1 MKIEGV
7 LILILLIII
16 GAFLIYA
23 TCKIVKLVQMSR
35 EQLRNIL
42 RNIKIQIQLIQFVDS
57 KIADIYSRLTTM
69 KLEMEAFFK
78 KQQENKKMKIKNMIS
93 NKGDVDLRKKCQ
105 DIFYAN
111 ATNAAAYSIIFPK
124 DKDEKNA
131 KELLE
136 LVDGGL
142 YAIEFEIE
150 DKSYWGVLIDN
161 EEGEKINGNSEM

>member
-1 MKIEGV
+1 MKPQGV
-7 LILILLIII
+7 LILMLFIFI
-16 GAFLIYA
+16 GAFLVYA
-23 TCKIVKLVQMSR
+23 TCKIAELVQMSR
-35 EQLRNIL
+35 KQLRNI
-42 RNIKIQIQLIQFVDS
+42 KTQIQLIDS
-57 KIADIYSRLTTM
+57 KITNTYNRLTTT
-69 KLEMEAFFK
+69 KLEIEDSLQ

-93 NKGDVDLRKKCQ
+93 NKGDAELRKKCQ

-111 ATNAAAYSIIFPK
+111 VTNAAAYSIIFPK
-124 DKDEKNA
+124 DKDEKSA

-161 EEGEKINGNSEM
+161 EEGEKINGNSKV

>member
-16 GAFLIYA
+16 GTFLIYA
-23 TCKIVKLVQMSR
+23 TCKIAELVQMSR
-35 EQLRNIL
+35 KQLT
-42 RNIKIQIQLIQFVDS
+42 NIKTQIQLVNS
-57 KIADIYSRLTTM
+57 KTVDIYSRLITM
-69 KLEMEAFFK
+69 KLEMEDFLK

-93 NKGDVDLRKKCQ
+93 NKNDAEIRKKCQ

-111 ATNAAAYSIIFPK
+111 VTNAAAYSIIFPK

-150 DKSYWGVLIDN
+150 NKSYWGVLIDN
-161 EEGEKINGNSEM
+161 GEGEKINGNSEV

>member
-1 MKIEGV
+1 MKPQGV

-23 TCKIVKLVQMSR
+23 TCKIAELVQMSR
-35 EQLRNIL
+35 EQLRNI
-42 RNIKIQIQLIQFVDS
+42 KTQIQLVDS
-57 KIADIYSRLTTM
+57 KTVDIYSRLTNM
-69 KLEMEAFFK
+69 KLEMEDFLK

-93 NKGDVDLRKKCQ
+93 NKNDAGIRKKCQ

-111 ATNAAAYSIIFPK
+111 VTNAAAYSIIFPK
-124 DKDEKNA
+124 NKDEKSA

-150 DKSYWGVLIDN
+150 DKSYWGVIIDN
-161 EEGEKINGNSEM
+161 EGEKTNGNSEV

>member
-1 MKIEGV
+1 MKSQGV

-16 GAFLIYA
+16 GTFLIYA
-23 TCKIVKLVQMSR
+23 TCKIAKLVQMLR
-35 EQLRNIL
+35 EQLRNI
-42 RNIKIQIQLIQFVDS
+42 KTQIQLVDS
-57 KIADIYSRLTTM
+57 KTVDIYSRLTTM
-69 KLEMEAFFK
+69 KLEMEDFFK

-93 NKGDVDLRKKCQ
+93 NKNDAGIRKKCQ

-111 ATNAAAYSIIFPK
+111 VTNAAAYSIIFPK
-124 DKDEKNA
+124 DKDEKSA

-161 EEGEKINGNSEM
+161 EEGEKINGNSKV

>member
-1 MKIEGV
+1 MKPQGV
-7 LILILLIII
+7 LILMLFIFI
-16 GAFLIYA
+16 GAFLVYA
-23 TCKIVKLVQMSR
+23 TCKIAELVQMSR
-35 EQLRNIL
+35 EQLRNM
-42 RNIKIQIQLIQFVDS
+42 KTQIQLVDS
-57 KIADIYSRLTTM
+57 KTVNIYSRLTTI
-69 KLEMEAFFK
+69 KLEMEDFFK

-93 NKGDVDLRKKCQ
+93 NKGDVNLRKKCQ

-111 ATNAAAYSIIFPK
+111 VTNAAAYSIIFPK
-124 DKDEKNA
+124 DKDEKSA

-161 EEGEKINGNSEM
+161 GEGEKINGNSKV

>member
-1 MKIEGV
+1 MKLQGV
-7 LILILLIII
+7 LILILLIFI

-23 TCKIVKLVQMSR
+23 TCRIAKLVQMSR
-35 EQLRNIL
+35 EQLRNI
-42 RNIKIQIQLIQFVDS
+42 KTQIQLVDS
-57 KIADIYSRLTTM
+57 KIVNIYSRLTTM
-69 KLEMEAFFK
+69 KLEMEDFFK

-93 NKGDVDLRKKCQ
+93 NKNDAEIRKKCQ

-111 ATNAAAYSIIFPK
+111 VTNAAAYSIIFPK
-124 DKDEKNA
+124 DKDEKSA
-131 KELLE
+131 KELLK

-161 EEGEKINGNSEM
+161 EEGEKINVNSKV

>member
-1 MKIEGV
+1 MKPQGV
-7 LILILLIII
+7 LILILFILI

-23 TCKIVKLVQMSR
+23 TCKIVELVQMSR
-35 EQLRNIL
+35 EQL
-42 RNIKIQIQLIQFVDS
+42 QLVDS
-57 KIADIYSRLTTM
+57 KIVKIYGRLTTM
-69 KLEMEAFFK
+69 KLEMEDFFK

-93 NKGDVDLRKKCQ
+93 NKNDAEIRKKCQ
-105 DIFYAN
+105 DILYAN
-111 ATNAAAYSIIFPK
+111 VVNAAAYSIIFPK
-124 DKDEKNA
+124 DKDEKSA

-161 EEGEKINGNSEM
+161 GEGEKTNGNSEV

>member
-1 MKIEGV
+1 MKPQGV

-23 TCKIVKLVQMSR
+23 TCKIAELVQMSR
-35 EQLRNIL
+35 EQLRNI
-42 RNIKIQIQLIQFVDS
+42 KTQIQLVDS
-57 KIADIYSRLTTM
+57 KTVNIYSRLTTM
-69 KLEMEAFFK
+69 KLEMEDFFK

-93 NKGDVDLRKKCQ
+93 NKNDAGIRKKCQ

-111 ATNAAAYSIIFPK
+111 VTNAAAYSIIFPK
-124 DKDEKNA
+124 NKDEKSA

-150 DKSYWGVLIDN
+150 DKSYWGVIIDN
-161 EEGEKINGNSEM
+161 EGEKTNGNSEV

>member
-16 GAFLIYA
+16 GTFLIYA
-23 TCKIVKLVQMSR
+23 TCKIAKLVQMSR
-35 EQLRNIL
+35 EQLRNI
-42 RNIKIQIQLIQFVDS
+42 KTQIQLVDS
-57 KIADIYSRLTTM
+57 KTVNIYNRLTTM
-69 KLEMEAFFK
+69 KLEMEDFFK

-93 NKGDVDLRKKCQ
+93 NKGDADLRKKCQ

-111 ATNAAAYSIIFPK
+111 VVNAAAYSIIFPK
-124 DKDEKNA
+124 DKDEKSA

-142 YAIEFEIE
+142 YAIEFEIG

-161 EEGEKINGNSEM
+161 GEGEEINGNSKV

>member
-1 MKIEGV
+1 MKPQGV
-7 LILILLIII
+7 LILMLFIFI

-23 TCKIVKLVQMSR
+23 TCKIVELIQMSR
-35 EQLRNIL
+35 EQLKNM
-42 RNIKIQIQLIQFVDS
+42 KTQIQLVDS
-57 KIADIYSRLTTM
+57 KTVNIYGRLTAM
-69 KLEMEAFFK
+69 KLEMEDFLK

-93 NKGDVDLRKKCQ
+93 NKGDADLRKKCQ

-111 ATNAAAYSIIFPK
+111 VVNAAAYSIIFPK
-124 DKDEKNA
+124 DKDEKSA
-131 KELLE
+131 KELLG

-161 EEGEKINGNSEM
+161 EEGEKINGNSEV

>member
-1 MKIEGV
+1 MKPEGV
-7 LILILLIII
+7 LILILLIFI

-23 TCKIVKLVQMSR
+23 TCKIVELIQMSR
-35 EQLRNIL
+35 EQLKNM
-42 RNIKIQIQLIQFVDS
+42 KTQIQLVDS
-57 KIADIYSRLTTM
+57 KTVNIYGRLTAM
-69 KLEMEAFFK
+69 KLEMEDFLK

-93 NKGDVDLRKKCQ
+93 NKKDAELRKKCQ

-111 ATNAAAYSIIFPK
+111 VTNAAAYSIIFPK
-124 DKDEKNA
+124 DKDEKSA

-161 EEGEKINGNSEM
+161 EEGEKINGNSEV

>member
-1 MKIEGV
+1 MKIEEV

-23 TCKIVKLVQMSR
+23 TCKITKLIQMSR
-35 EQLRNIL
+35 EQLKH
-42 RNIKIQIQLIQFVDS
+42 IKTQIQLIDS
-57 KIADIYSRLTTM
+57 KTVNIYSRLTTM
-69 KLEMEAFFK
+69 KLEMEDFFK

-93 NKGDVDLRKKCQ
+93 NKNDAGIRKKCQ

-111 ATNAAAYSIIFPK
+111 VTNAAAYSIIFPK
-124 DKDEKNA
+124 DKDEKSA

-161 EEGEKINGNSEM
+161 EEGEKTNGNSEV